1 MAKGR
6 TREPLKEGEKRKLN
20 KENIGKIYRVFR
32 YVMPYKKTFI
42 LGMLALFV
50 SSGVLL
56 AIPFLIGKIVDE
68 AQGENEWV
76 IKGINNLGLLLLG
89 ILFVQSI
96 FSFSRI
102 YLFSK
107 FSENGMADLRK
118 SLFSKF
124 LSLPMAFYDK
134 HRVGELVSR
143 LTSDISQ
150 LHTTF
155 TTTLAEFFRQIITL
169 LIGTVVIFVMTP
181 QLSLFMLGTLPLI
194 IIVAMIFGKF
204 IRRMSRE
211 TQDKLAAT
219 NIIAE
224 ESMQSIQAVKAFV
237 NEKFEFSRY
246 SRSIKDQVDIAIKT
260 STYQGLFV
268 SFIIFFLMGGIIG
281 VIWYGATLVQDGDIS
296 MGDLTSFVF
305 FTAFM
310 GGSIAGIGNIIPQIQ
325 RAVGASERVLE
336 IIEEDSEPSRSK
348 EPGAIDSEN
357 PKLSVAFQ
365 NVSFAYPTRKEM
377 QVLKDISLN
386 IQPGQKVALVGPSGA
401 GKSTITQL
409 IMRFY
414 QPDSGTI
421 SVGDVNI
428 ESLDLEEYRS
438 LIGVVPQ
445 EVILFGGTI
454 KENIAYGNP
463 EASEDD
469 IIEAARKANALD
481 FINSFPEGFETLVG
495 ERGVKLSGGQRQRI
509 AIARA
514 ILKDPRLL
522 ILDEATSALDAESE
536 FLIQDALEK
545 LMADRTTIIIAHRL
559 GTIKKADNIFVI
571 EDGVIAESGTHEEL
585 KQRAKGVYKNLVQL
599 QLQD

>member
-6 TREPLKEGEKRKLN
+6 FREPLKEGEKRKLN
-20 KENIGKIYRVFR
+20 KKNLRKVYGVFK
-32 YVMPYKKTFI
+32 YVLPYKKTFI
-42 LGMLALFV
+42 LGMLTLFV
-50 SSGVLL
+50 SSSVLL
-56 AIPFLIGKIVDE
+56 ALPYVIGKIVDE
-68 AQGENEWV
+68 AQGVNTWFV
-76 IKGINNLGLLLLG
+76 KGITNLGLLLLG

-96 FSFSRI
+96 FSFLRI
-102 YLFSK
+102 YLFAN
-107 FSENGMADLRK
+107 FSERGMADLRK
-118 SLFSKF
+118 ALFSKF
-124 LSLPMAFYDK
+124 LSLPMSFYDK
-134 HRVGELVSR
+134 NRVGELVSR
-143 LTSDISQ
+143 LTADISQ
-150 LHTTF
+150 LQTTF

-169 LIGTVVIFVMTP
+169 VVGTVIIFIMTP
-181 QLSLFMLGTLPLI
+181 QLSLFMLATFPLI

-204 IRRMSRE
+204 IRKMSRK

-219 NIIAE
+219 NIIAD
-224 ESMQSIQAVKAFV
+224 ESMHGIHAVKAFV
-237 NEKFEFSRY
+237 NEKYEY
-246 SRSIKDQVDIAIKT
+246 SRFGKSVKELVGIAIKT

-268 SFIIFFLMGGIIG
+268 SFIIFFMMGGIIG
-281 VIWYGATLVQDGDIS
+281 VIWYGATLVQDGVIS

-325 RAVGASERVLE
+325 RSVGASERVLE
-336 IIEEDSEPSRSK
+336 IIDEESEPSRTEDENKITK
-348 EPGAIDSEN
+348 ET
-357 PKLSVAFQ
+357 KLSVSFE

-377 QVLKDISLN
+377 EVLKDVNFRIN
-386 IQPGQKVALVGPSGA
+386 PGQKVALVGPSGA

-414 QPDSGTI
+414 NPDSGVI
-421 SVGDVNI
+421 CVGETNI
-428 ESLDLEEYRS
+428 QSIDLESYRS

-454 KENIAYGNP
+454 RENIGYGNP
-463 EASEDD
+463 EASDEA
-469 IIEAARKANALD
+469 IVEAAKKANALD
-481 FINSFPEGFETLVG
+481 FINSFPEGFNTLVG

-514 ILKDPRLL
+514 ILKDPKLL

-536 FLIQDALEK
+536 YLIQDALEK
-545 LMADRTTIIIAHRL
+545 LMENRTTIIVAHRL

-571 EDGVIAESGTHEEL
+571 ENGVIAESGTHKEL
-585 KQRAKGVYKNLVQL
+585 KQRDQGVYRNLVQL